1 MRKAGG
7 GEGGGGGEKE
17 RGLEG
22 GGYMLLSL
30 HGKLPIRSGAFV
42 SLVPAQYSPI
52 LVQSHPL
59 VVPLLEKIT

>member
-1 MRKAGG
+1 
-7 GEGGGGGEKE
+7 
-17 RGLEG
+17 
-22 GGYMLLSL
+22 MLLSL